1 MAINYKEVLKGRGY
15 RKLFATTIIN
25 RFGDSID
32 AIAFTWLVYQVTH
45 SGAWSAI
52 IFALNILPNVIVQ
65 PFAGAAVE
73 RLDKKKVMVVT
84 HILRGLVLIAF
95 MAMYL
100 SGLVSGWIM
109 AGFTF
114 IITSIEAFNM
124 PAGTAFIP
132 RIIKK
137 EHITHALSLNTSV
150 SSMVTLVGTGIAG
163 VIIAKVGVYT
173 AMIIDV
179 ITFFVSALIIFSI
192 RQSEMVEQENVGAE
206 ANIISDAEQNIEQN
220 SEQNNAQNIEYNTE
234 QNTAQ
239 NMEQTTAAQ
248 TAVQKSEQNT
258 AQNTERIKKPSYF
271 STLKEGI
278 SYIRSRRVILNYC
291 LIAVVVNAMLAPI
304 NALQAPLVSECYH
317 MGSGMLSLIGMAY
330 SIGSIIGS
338 ILVPI
343 IDRKLS
349 MRNVAFIFG
358 CMIGITVMLLTM
370 GGGLGEL
377 VVVKCTFAVLC
388 CILMAGASAILSGL
402 VSVKMIANVEEK
414 YLARVSAVFG
424 SLVTAAMPV
433 ASLIISWAKLRVE
446 TGTLIMAGGIAT
458 LVCFIMIR
466 IINPELEMNK
476 ETANEDKTAGE
487 YKEIQKGQMSYAGEN
502 G

>member
-100 SGLVSGWIM
+100 SGLVNGWIM

-220 SEQNNAQNIEYNTE
+220 SEQNNAQNIEYNT
-234 QNTAQ
+234 
-239 NMEQTTAAQ
+239 
-248 TAVQKSEQNT
+248 

-349 MRNVAFIFG
+349 MRNVVFIFG

-388 CILMAGASAILSGL
+388 SILMAGASAILSGL

>member
-1 MAINYKEVLKGRGY
+1 MATNYKEVLKGRGY

-65 PFAGAAVE
+65 PFAGAVVE

-84 HILRGLVLIAF
+84 HTLRGLVLIAF

-100 SGLVSGWIM
+100 SGLVNGWIM

-163 VIIAKVGVYT
+163 VIIAQTGVYT

-206 ANIISDAEQNIEQN
+206 VNIISEAEQNIEQ
-220 SEQNNAQNIEYNTE
+220 
-234 QNTAQ
+234 
-239 NMEQTTAAQ
+239 
-248 TAVQKSEQNT
+248 
-258 AQNTERIKKPSYF
+258 IKKPSYF

-338 ILVPI
+338 ILVPV

-358 CMIGITVMLLTM
+358 CMIGITVMFLTM

-433 ASLIISWAKLRVE
+433 ASLIISWVKLRVE

>member
-25 RFGDSID
+25 RFGDKID
-32 AIAFTWLVYQVTH
+32 AIAFTLLVYQVTH

-100 SGLVSGWIM
+100 SGLVNGWIM

-220 SEQNNAQNIEYNTE
+220 SEQNNAQNIEYNT
-234 QNTAQ
+234 
-239 NMEQTTAAQ
+239 
-248 TAVQKSEQNT
+248 

-349 MRNVAFIFG
+349 MRNVVFIFG

-388 CILMAGASAILSGL
+388 SILMAGASAILSGL